1 MGLREMYLAKRGC
14 YKLEIGGP
22 NPAIVHEAVVVT
34 LVVYIGFGAQ
44 GSSKGGKTKPRHQRN
59 SIAGHVLNGS

>member
-44 GSSKGGKTKPRHQRN
+44 GSSKKAEKQNPGINETALR
-59 SIAGHVLNGS
+59 VTD